1 MYTTIL
7 LKARHLR
14 EIVVITKAKYLLQM
28 LVPKFCTDS
37 QSWSAKGTYQ
47 VSQFWFDGSSSLWE
61 PTTGYRAEPEMSS
74 LKWGGLHDVKHTL
87 LLWQHERDPLPHTR
101 LAPHHSHWSLL
112 RNRGSTPSANDRA
125 RSLH

>member
-87 LLWQHERDPLPHTR
+87 LLCGVRSPSPHRAGSPSLALVPAQESRQHTL
-101 LAPHHSHWSLL
+101 
-112 RNRGSTPSANDRA
+112 G
-125 RSLH
+125 